1 MEADFKGGNLSA
13 DGGVLLLR
21 EIDQRTGMMDQLA
34 TCFTDYRDSRLI
46 EHSVP
51 ELLRQRILGM
61 AMGYEDLND
70 HDTLRRDPMMA
81 LGVGKPDPLGRNRA
95 GKCGDFSF
103 QLPVY
108 LDLARWD
115 KTLFSLKRLQC
126 SLLVALLA

>member
-21 EIDQRTGMMDQLA
+21 EIDQRTGMIDQLA

-81 LGVGKPDPLGRNRA
+81 LGVGKPDPLGRDRA
-95 GKCGDFSF
+95 GIDRGR
-103 QLPVY
+103 V
-108 LDLARWD
+108 LAG
-115 KTLFSLKRLQC
+115 KSTLNRLEHYQREDRGR
-126 SLLVALLA
+126 